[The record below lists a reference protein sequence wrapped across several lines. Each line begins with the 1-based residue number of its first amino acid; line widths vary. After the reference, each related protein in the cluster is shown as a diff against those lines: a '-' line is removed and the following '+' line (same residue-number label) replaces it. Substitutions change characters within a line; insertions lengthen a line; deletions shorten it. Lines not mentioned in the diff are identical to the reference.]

1 MILAGLAN
9 ILGISLFSKFFS
21 NKNLANFDS
30 IFDLRGNILIV
41 LWGLT
46 YIFTQNTYKNP
57 VMIVFFIEKMVY
69 VVNYFLALRNK
80 LEEIKDFW
88 KDDKLTCIFLSIYGI
103 VDLVF
108 GAIFLYLYFNN

>member
-46 YIFTQNTYKNP
+46 YMFTQNTYK
-57 VMIVFFIEKMVY
+57 
-69 VVNYFLALRNK
+69 
-80 LEEIKDFW
+80 
-88 KDDKLTCIFLSIYGI
+88 
-103 VDLVF
+103 
-108 GAIFLYLYFNN
+108 